1 MSKERMMIT
10 QGLCDHVQILL
21 KGGASMKKAGEMVGI
36 SQSTVSRIQA
46 AEFSASLY
54 EERNTERRAKE
65 QQKRKLEEKK
75 AEVFEK
81 LNEKF
86 PDMKPAEGQQVPGQM
101 KMNLPEVKQYNPDS
115 GKFEPYTVKDINT
128 MMRFQAAMTDKIL
141 MKLDQLNDTMSMVL
155 RAVRKE

>member
-54 EERNTERRAKE
+54 EERNTERRVRE

-86 PDMKPAEGQQVPGQM
+86 PDMKPAEGQVPGQM

-115 GKFEPYTVKDINT
+115 GKFEPYMVKDINT

-141 MKLDQLNDTMSMVL
+141 MKLDQLNDNLCQLL